1 VVQLASI
8 RLLTIIAKAKH
19 LQCLA
24 GDIGNAY
31 LNAATEEKLYVVCG
45 KEFGPELEG
54 RLTIVKQGL
63 YSLKTSGNQWH
74 AHFADTLHSMGLTPT
89 RFDPDVWLR
98 KRDSGEGYDYIST
111 YVDDFL
117 ITAEDPWP
125 YMKQLQEVY
134 KIKDPDSPTI
144 YLGALYTR
152 DPSGNWTINCKN
164 YIQAALTQVQQMIG
178 CEIREE
184 RTPCATADHP
194 EEGQSEILCNKQ
206 HREYQS
212 MAGMAQWL
220 TTLGRLDICYVASSL
235 S

>member
-1 VVQLASI
+1 MPISMQPPKKKS
-8 RLLTIIAKAKH
+8 T
-19 LQCLA
+19 
-24 GDIGNAY
+24 
-31 LNAATEEKLYVVCG
+31 LYVG
-45 KEFGPELEG
+45 KNLDQNWRGDWPSSKKDSTASRPVGTNGMHTL
-54 RLTIVKQGL
+54 LILSTVWV
-63 YSLKTSGNQWH
+63 SL
-74 AHFADTLHSMGLTPT
+74 LLGLTQMYGY
-89 RFDPDVWLR
+89 
-98 KRDSGEGYDYIST
+98 GEGYDYVST

-134 KIKDPDSPTI
+134 KIKDPDSPTT